1 MTVADAYAVVVLV
14 VRRPTVGP
22 RKDALNQLSGRELL
36 GSRLLLL
43 LLLLLRRLQL
53 LSGRRRRSLAVSSCV
68 AIQIVDRRGCDVVW
82 CGRAVVDAL

>member
-14 VRRPTVGP
+14 VRRPTIGP

-36 GSRLLLL
+36 RRSLRLL

-53 LSGRRRRSLAVSSCV
+53 LSRRRRSLAVPSGV
-68 AIQIVDRRGCDVVW
+68 AIQIVDRRG
-82 CGRAVVDAL
+82 